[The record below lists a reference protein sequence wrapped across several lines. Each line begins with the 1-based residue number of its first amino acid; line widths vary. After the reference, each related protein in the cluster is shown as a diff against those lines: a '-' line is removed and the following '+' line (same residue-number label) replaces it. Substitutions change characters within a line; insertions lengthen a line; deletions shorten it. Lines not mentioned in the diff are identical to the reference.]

1 MGLISS
7 PHLIAVDKSSTVYTT
22 YHGWFQ
28 DEPWID
34 YSKRWFRNSGNGW
47 EDVCSEMG
55 FNFNVFSTIYDRD
68 GNLYVGGDFTLIG
81 GEEIDHIAKWDGTS
95 WSKLGDSLKLYVEAL
110 AFDSS
115 GILYAGGGYALNDE
129 NTGVMKW
136 NGTSWTSLNNNSAE
150 GDLFKLTRV
159 HTLQVDK
166 NGLLYAGGTT
176 NAGAGLMVW
185 NGSSWKELG
194 GAITGNA
201 INAITFDKI
210 GDLYIAGGFNRIGSV
225 VAQNIARW
233 DGATWNA
240 LGEGIQKE
248 PNFLTPVRALA
259 FDSKG
264 FLYAGGGFKY
274 AGKVKSRNIAKWNG
288 SEWTVMETQNDN
300 FRDMGVIN
308 CILVDKCD
316 HLYVGGSF
324 DSIDVINAKSIAVW
338 DGTSWNK
345 IAGGME
351 GPGAQIT
358 DVYGMALRNNTL
370 AVGGSF
376 SHVSGKISKN
386 FALCDLKGFAA
397 FTNNIAQKSAQQ
409 FHYNKMTGVLKLSL
423 TSTTKVQTMIY
434 TLSGREICRK
444 SQILLTGA
452 HTVRPEIDRLPGGT
466 YIVQVNVGRESFQ
479 HRLVVQ
485 R

>member
-1 MGLISS
+1 
-7 PHLIAVDKSSTVYTT
+7 
-22 YHGWFQ
+22 
-28 DEPWID
+28 
-34 YSKRWFRNSGNGW
+34 
-47 EDVCSEMG
+47 
-55 FNFNVFSTIYDRD
+55 
-68 GNLYVGGDFTLIG
+68 
-81 GEEIDHIAKWDGTS
+81 
-95 WSKLGDSLKLYVEAL
+95 
-110 AFDSS
+110 
-115 GILYAGGGYALNDE
+115 
-129 NTGVMKW
+129 
-136 NGTSWTSLNNNSAE
+136 
-150 GDLFKLTRV
+150 
-159 HTLQVDK
+159 
-166 NGLLYAGGTT
+166 LYAGGTT